1 MLREAVLAGLGVLLV
16 FAGWACASGEDDPAA
31 TATEDPSVEVATE
44 TADTPTPTPPPPAE
58 NGYRLARTLEL
69 ASFEL
74 MLGFSVIPGA
84 DDEAVV
90 VSQHGQIWR
99 VALEGDVP
107 PVVFGDVSD
116 RLVRDPGL
124 EEGLLGLAFSPD
136 FASDGRVFLYYSA
149 GEPRRSVLSWFPVL
163 NGAMNAAE
171 EHVVLEVLQPYENH
185 NGGQIAFGPDGYL
198 YVTLGDGGL
207 AADPQLN
214 GQDRS
219 TLLGSILRLDVSGD
233 GYEIP
238 PDNPFVDT
246 PGARPEIY
254 AYGFRNPWRLSFDR
268 ETGDMW
274 AGDVGQ
280 DTWEEIDRVV
290 AAGNYGWSILEGLEC
305 FQSAG
310 CSTQGLQMP
319 RWVYG
324 RDDGCSV
331 TGGYVYRGSAMPELV
346 GHYVFGDYCSGR
358 IWAVDTTDDSPPVLL
373 ADTGLPIASFAEL
386 PDGEILALTFW
397 YAILRLERAT

>member
-1 MLREAVLAGLGVLLV
+1 MAVLAG
-16 FAGWACASGEDDPAA
+16 WACSGGADTQAGVPASERSVEGA
-31 TATEDPSVEVATE
+31 TAPATQSATDAAAQP
-44 TADTPTPTPPPPAE
+44 TATPVPPPRE
-58 NGYRLARTLEL
+58 GGYRLAPTLEA
-69 ASFEL
+69 ASWEL
-74 MLGFSVIPGA
+74 MLGFSVVPWT

-90 VSQHGQIWR
+90 VTKTGQIWR
-99 VALEGDVP
+99 IALEGDAP
-107 PVVFGDVSD
+107 PVLFGDITD

-124 EEGLLGLAFSPD
+124 EEGLLGLAFSPH
-136 FASDGRVFLYYSA
+136 FASDGRVYLYYSA
-149 GEPRRSVLSWFPVL
+149 GEPRRSVLSWFPVA
-163 NGAMNAAE
+163 NGIMNTAE
-171 EHVVLEVLQPYENH
+171 EHVVLEVPQPYDNH
-185 NGGQIAFGPDGYL
+185 NGGQIIFGPDGYL
-198 YVTLGDGGL
+198 YVGLGDGGL

-233 GYEIP
+233 GYEVP

-254 AYGFRNPWRLSFDR
+254 AYGFRNPWRFSFDR
-268 ETGDMW
+268 ETGEMW

-280 DTWEEIDRVV
+280 DRWEEIDRVV
-290 AAGNYGWSILEGLEC
+290 AAGNYGWNILEGVEC
-305 FQSAG
+305 YQAPG

-324 RDDGCSV
+324 REDGCSV

-346 GHYVFGDYCSGR
+346 GYYIFGDYCSGR
-358 IWAVDTTDDSPPVLL
+358 VWAMNTTDDSPPILL
-373 ADTGLPIASFAEL
+373 ANTGITIPSFAEL

-397 YAILRLERAT
+397 SVLTRLERK